1 MFFSAAVVGV
11 KCTAEVL
18 RLVSFR
24 LCDNV
29 VHSAFVRC
37 HPHLENLSFGQYMHT
52 CGVRDTFVWACA
64 LTSHNFVFATVH
76 TGRVSALSEDC
87 DYLVLVC

>member
-1 MFFSAAVVGV
+1 MLFSAAVVWV

-29 VHSAFVRC
+29 VHSAFARC
-37 HPHLENLSFGQYMHT
+37 YPHIENLSFGQYMHT
-52 CGVRDTFVWACA
+52 CEILNTFVWA
-64 LTSHNFVFATVH
+64 
-76 TGRVSALSEDC
+76 
-87 DYLVLVC
+87 